1 MKKLAAAAVTSSLIV
16 SNSFAVDGEI
26 LFRDAMFGVGIGA
39 TAGLAVYMI
48 DSEDLGK
55 KLGAGVLLGLIGGVV
70 VGFYE
75 SSTALVEIDGNQ
87 LKIGIPEIYVKD
99 IGEKESKFTYTE
111 FSIFGARF

>member
-1 MKKLAAAAVTSSLIV
+1 MRKITAAVLLSSAIAGNAL
-16 SNSFAVDGEI
+16 AVDGEI

-55 KLGAGVLLGLIGGVV
+55 KLGAGVLLGLIGGVA

-87 LKIGIPEIYVKD
+87 MKLGLPEIQITR
-99 IGEKESKFTYTE
+99 IGDKMESYTYTQVNLLE
-111 FSIFGARF
+111 AKF

>member
-1 MKKLAAAAVTSSLIV
+1 MKRLTAAAVISALITG
-16 SNSFAVDGEI
+16 NALAVEGEI

-55 KLGAGVLLGLIGGVV
+55 KIGVGVLLGLIGGVT

-75 SSTALVEIDGNQ
+75 SSTALVEIDGNNIN
-87 LKIGIPEIYVKD
+87 IGLPEIQ
-99 IGEKESKFTYTE
+99 ISNLGSQGESYTYTKVNIIE
-111 FSIFGARF
+111 AKF